1 MGTNACKRPSQ
12 PPYNSR
18 STGKSTLSATHA
30 LSTETER
37 HRRPLLPLERRPSD
51 NAGNRDSIPTRRLPV
66 QRPESPRE
74 HAQLPLYIEA
84 PRPPQPSRPREE
96 REDGQRG
103 VLIIEL

>member
-1 MGTNACKRPSQ
+1 MPI
-12 PPYNSR
+12 
-18 STGKSTLSATHA
+18 
-30 LSTETER
+30 
-37 HRRPLLPLERRPSD
+37 ERRPSD

-74 HAQLPLYIEA
+74 HAQIPLYIEA

-96 REDGQRG
+96 REEGQRG